1 MDLMT
6 HGPAQPQEQSEIR
19 ITRRAH
25 GEPTIRR
32 IGPKTA
38 ILGYHKS
45 ELLRVP
51 VFCSVQICH
60 LDGCERNPFDFSLH
74 TARQRLK
81 EQNQHHS

>member
-45 ELLRVP
+45 E
-51 VFCSVQICH
+51 FCVYQS
-60 LDGCERNPFDFSLH
+60 F
-74 TARQRLK
+74 ARSRFVT
-81 EQNQHHS
+81 